1 LEECQQHEG
10 KEKYNER
17 VWIDC
22 QGENPAD
29 RENLGPVI
37 YHPTNGISKNYFP
50 YRNQEGYLSPAI
62 FVEFTQ
68 VKFGVMI
75 AVECRAW
82 ADNIEHDRM
91 DRRGLAHFELMID

>member
-1 LEECQQHEG
+1 MVNLIVFQN
-10 KEKYNER
+10 KR

-29 RENLGPVI
+29 RENIGPLV

-50 YRNQEGYLSPAI
+50 YLNQEGYLSPAI

-68 VKFGVMI
+68 PKREFQYAYMI
-75 AVECRAW
+75 
-82 ADNIEHDRM
+82 
-91 DRRGLAHFELMID
+91 

>member
-1 LEECQQHEG
+1 MQ
-10 KEKYNER
+10 NER

-68 VKFGVMI
+68 VKCKWENVFVVGYCVTRI
-75 AVECRAW
+75 PLPCVQITNAIKYPTQNFISPIKYQREK
-82 ADNIEHDRM
+82 
-91 DRRGLAHFELMID
+91 